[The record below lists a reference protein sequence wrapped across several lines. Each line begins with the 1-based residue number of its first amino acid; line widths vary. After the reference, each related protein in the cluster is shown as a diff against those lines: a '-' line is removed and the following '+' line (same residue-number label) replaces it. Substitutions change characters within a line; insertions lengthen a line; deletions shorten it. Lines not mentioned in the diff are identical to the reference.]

1 LQDSENEPTPPP
13 AKKAKPQKVVAASP
27 KKPTSKKTEMEQF
40 CAELEAATA
49 EIVKH
54 VEIES
59 TTMKEILNKVAEKY
73 TETKGNILEV
83 AEYKEAIKNKVKQV
97 RSFSQSSFT
106 SNSVIFCS

>member
-1 LQDSENEPTPPP
+1 
-13 AKKAKPQKVVAASP
+13 
-27 KKPTSKKTEMEQF
+27 MEQF
-40 CAELEAATA
+40 CIELEAATA

-73 TETKGNILEV
+73 TESKGNILEV

-97 RSFSQSSFT
+97 RQLLHSTQT
-106 SNSVIFCS
+106 HPCVLCS